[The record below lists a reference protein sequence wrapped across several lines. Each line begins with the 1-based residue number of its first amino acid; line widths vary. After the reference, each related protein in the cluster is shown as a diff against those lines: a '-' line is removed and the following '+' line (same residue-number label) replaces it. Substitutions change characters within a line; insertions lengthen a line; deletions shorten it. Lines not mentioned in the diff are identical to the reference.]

1 MSAGFTLTRPTY
13 SPRDL
18 AALYT
23 AHVRPISYATVLK
36 WIEQGA
42 NSNGTS
48 GVKALKE
55 PVSGYY
61 RIPADEVERVLLA
74 AGATKG

>member
-1 MSAGFTLTRPTY
+1 MFGFTLTRPTY

-18 AALYT
+18 AVLYS

-42 NSNGTS
+42 NSNGTV

-61 RIPADEVERVLLA
+61 RITAEEVERVLLA